1 MIYAGY
7 GSEAGELK
15 NRAGEN
21 VLFLSR
27 IDFEHVIAL
36 LKSSDIYCLPSV
48 SEGMSTSVLE
58 AIATETFVITTYNGG
73 AREVI
78 IGDDEYGIITRGNTV
93 QEIKTNIEK
102 AVDPDYRASATKKA
116 YKRLED
122 GFTWEKTAEKLENI
136 K

>member
-1 MIYAGY
+1 MIYAGD
-7 GSEAGELK
+7 GPEAEELK
-15 NRAGEN
+15 SQASKN
-21 VLFLSR
+21 VSFLGR
-27 IDFEHVIAL
+27 IDFEHVISL

-78 IGDDEYGIITRGNTV
+78 IGDEYGIITRGNTK
-93 QEIKTNIEK
+93 QEIKTAIEK
-102 AVDPDYRASATKKA
+102 AMDPDYRTSATKKA
-116 YKRLED
+116 YKRLEE

-136 K
+136 TI